1 MRGIGVR
8 SSEPGDENDM
18 EIPKDKILELLRNR
32 GEDDKAQQAEQQL
45 PDQVDPERD
54 RGMLDQLG
62 IDPQDLLGN
71 LGGMGDKLGL

>member
-1 MRGIGVR
+1 
-8 SSEPGDENDM
+8 M

-54 RGMLDQLG
+54 KGILDQLG

>member
-1 MRGIGVR
+1 MAVR
-8 SSEPGDENDM
+8 SSKPGDEGGM
-18 EIPKDKILELLRNR
+18 EIPKDKILELLRSR
-32 GEDDKAQQAEQQL
+32 GEDDKAQQADQQL

-54 RGMLDQLG
+54 KGMLDQLG

>member
-1 MRGIGVR
+1 
-8 SSEPGDENDM
+8 M

-32 GEDDKAQQAEQQL
+32 GEDDKAQQADQQL
-45 PDQVDPERD
+45 PEQVDTERD
-54 RGMLDQLG
+54 KGTLDELG